1 MPQNLQTSVENETI
15 LMEVEVQNGIIQD
28 VRLQI
33 PPELIDPEMVD
44 ISEVLLKMDFDNRLV
59 NKFEAK
65 LNAYVELSQEKKDF
79 LIQSLDEMIS
89 HFV

>member
-1 MPQNLQTSVENETI
+1 MPKNLQTSVENETI

-28 VRLQI
+28 VRLQM
-33 PPELIDPEMVD
+33 PPGLLDPEMVD
-44 ISEVLLKMDFDNRLV
+44 LSEVLLKMDFDSQLV
-59 NKFEAK
+59 KNFEAR
-65 LNAYVELSQEKKDF
+65 LNAYVELPQEKKDF